1 MDIIINRGLDP
12 LHEVIALAIIFI
24 PAAIIG
30 IVVYLKERK

>member
-12 LHEVIALAIIFI
+12 LHEVIALAIIFV

-30 IVVYLKERK
+30 IAVYLKERK